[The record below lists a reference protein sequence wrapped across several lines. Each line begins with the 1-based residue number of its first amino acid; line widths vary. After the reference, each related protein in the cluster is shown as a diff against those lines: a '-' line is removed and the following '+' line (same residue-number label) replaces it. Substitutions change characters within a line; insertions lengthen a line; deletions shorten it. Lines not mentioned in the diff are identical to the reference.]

1 MGLSGKH
8 RLDCGTSN
16 ELKVES
22 VAGRQCVPRES
33 LGESL
38 ASMLSMGRVSREV
51 RFGERR
57 SRSRAFEVNGHPRL
71 VACRLKC
78 AAKFGD
84 DQQRVRAGQQ
94 ADGYLRQQQ
103 GPYQLGDCRRPSDR
117 RRRAKSCFALQCDG
131 DFFHEAGGAD

>member
-1 MGLSGKH
+1 MRGLIGKH
-8 RLDCGTSN
+8 RLDRGTSD

-22 VAGRQCVPRES
+22 GAERQCVPRES
-33 LGESL
+33 LGESF

-78 AAKFGD
+78 TAKFGD
-84 DQQRVRAGQQ
+84 DQQRVSAGQQ
-94 ADGYLRQQQ
+94 T
-103 GPYQLGDCRRPSDR
+103 
-117 RRRAKSCFALQCDG
+117 DG
-131 DFFHEAGGAD
+131 DLWQ